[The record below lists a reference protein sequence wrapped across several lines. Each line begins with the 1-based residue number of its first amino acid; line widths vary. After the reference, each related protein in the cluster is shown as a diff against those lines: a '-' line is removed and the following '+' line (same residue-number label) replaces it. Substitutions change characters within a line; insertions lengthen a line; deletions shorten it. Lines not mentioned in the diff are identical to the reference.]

1 MGRGGIKLSKGN
13 KVPKGKDRYV
23 KVEALEVRE
32 DEDIEWYA
40 VGKTKGEAKA
50 IADEMGMPT
59 DSRRYVDIYLTKEQF
74 EAIPEW

>member
-1 MGRGGIKLSKGN
+1 MTTK

-23 KVEALEVRE
+23 KVEAIEFRPDE

-40 VGKTKGEAKA
+40 VGKTRGEAKA

-59 DSRRYVDIYLTKEQF
+59 DSRHYVDIYLTKEQF